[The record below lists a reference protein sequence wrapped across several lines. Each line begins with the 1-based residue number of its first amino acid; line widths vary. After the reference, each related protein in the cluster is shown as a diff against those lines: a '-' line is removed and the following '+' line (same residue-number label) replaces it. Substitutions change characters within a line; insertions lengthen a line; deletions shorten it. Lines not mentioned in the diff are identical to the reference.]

1 MDNFFRKLFATFW
14 KSDRDDSKAEAVHAS
29 NGNQHAIFLKS
40 LRVIIVK
47 DGDMYFAQ
55 SMDISYAASGDSL
68 KNAQDNFERGL
79 SATLK
84 AHLEAFGNIDQIMQ
98 TPPAEEWANL
108 LKCDHGAYE
117 LTTISQH
124 TILGC
129 QSFES
134 LPYTNIEYLDCE
146 EREAA

>member
-1 MDNFFRKLFATFW
+1 MDNLFKRMVRLW
-14 KSDRDDSKAEAVHAS
+14 KSDHSSSKAQALHTT
-29 NGNQHAIFLKS
+29 NGNQHSVIFKS

-47 DGDMYFAQ
+47 DGETFFAQ
-55 SMDISYAASGDSL
+55 SIDISYAASGDSL
-68 KNAQDNFERGL
+68 KNVQDNFERGL

-108 LKCDHGAYE
+108 LKCDHGAYD

-124 TILGC
+124 TIQGC